1 MNRNEKRSEIKKLDE
16 QIKEYEGNIFELE
29 EAYKEIKIHY
39 ETIVRDAYEPQ
50 KAYDMSPLKIYGDNI
65 YKEAD
70 EYRKKMV
77 LELKKSLR
85 DTEKFMSEILVTI
98 EKIQKEK
105 QECEDKK
112 KAFEAELDISV
123 S

>member
-1 MNRNEKRSEIKKLDE
+1 M
-16 QIKEYEGNIFELE
+16 
-29 EAYKEIKIHY
+29 A
-39 ETIVRDAYEPQ
+39 
-50 KAYDMSPLKIYGDNI
+50 PLKIYGNNM

-85 DTEKFMSEILVTI
+85 DTETFMSQILSI
-98 EKIQKEK
+98 MEKIQKEK
-105 QECEDKK
+105 QKCEDKK
-112 KAFEAELDISV
+112 KAFEVELDISV